1 MTTVVQFPNS
11 TEFIPRPAKLI
22 RITAVA
28 NAMLEE
34 ARSAP
39 CDAAG
44 WQKFKRVYE
53 LTIDELDGGKSAEL
67 HAELSKLV
75 VRLEDPAPSPSALRV
90 AQAELVG
97 WLDGLLNGIVVAV
110 QSQLR
115 RRRLR
120 RMPPRTRRSTTGSCL
135 ASTCIS
141 FLRSLTSRS
150 GPRRLARV

>member
-11 TEFIPRPAKLI
+11 TEFIARPAKLM
-22 RITAVA
+22 RISAVA

-44 WQKFKRVYE
+44 CEKFKRIYE
-53 LTIDELDGGKSAEL
+53 RTIDELDGVISVEL

-97 WLDGLLNGIVVAV
+97 WLDGLMNGIVVAV
-110 QSQLR
+110 QSQFVEAQAQADATQDTVVDDR
-115 RRRLR
+115 V
-120 RMPPRTRRSTTGSCL
+120 MPGQYL
-135 ASTCIS
+135 
-141 FLRSLTSRS
+141 
-150 GPRRLARV
+150 